1 MPSVDKRPPLIVIV
15 GPTAVGKT
23 DVAIQ
28 LAERMSGEIV
38 SADSRLLY
46 RGMDIGTA
54 KPTAA
59 QLARVRHHLID
70 VADPDEIWS
79 LAAFQQAAGKAIG
92 GIHKRGKLP
101 ILVGGTGQYLRAII
115 EGWLPPK
122 IAAQPRLRF
131 ALAAWAGEL
140 GKEEIHWRLAT
151 VDPVAAASID
161 ARNLR
166 RTLRALEVIFA
177 TGQRFST
184 QRKKAESDYRVLQ
197 IGLTRP
203 RPELYARIDER
214 IQQMLNAGW
223 LEEVKGLLAKGYDAD
238 LPSLSAI
245 GYRQLIE
252 HLRGE
257 MSLDQAVEEIKRAT
271 RLFVRRQA
279 NWFKPSDPRIQWV
292 EASPPDLFKELEML
306 ARDFLAKSDSG
317 APARHSFR

>member
-1 MPSVDKRPPLIVIV
+1 MPSADSRPPLVVIL

-23 DVAIQ
+23 EAAIQ
-28 LAERMSGEIV
+28 LAELLNGEIV

-54 KPTAA
+54 KPTAE
-59 QLARVRHHLID
+59 QLARIPHHLID
-70 VADPDEIWS
+70 VADPNEIWS
-79 LAAFQQAAGKAIG
+79 LAAFQQAAKKAIG
-92 GIHKRGKLP
+92 RIYGSGKLP
-101 ILVGGTGQYLRAII
+101 ILVGGTGQYLRAIL

-122 IAAQPRLRF
+122 IAAQPRLRV
-131 ALAAWAGEL
+131 ALEAWADEI
-140 GKEEIHWRLAT
+140 GKQEIHRRLAT
-151 VDPVAAASID
+151 ADPQAAASID

-177 TGQRFST
+177 TGQRFSG
-184 QRKKAESDYRVLQ
+184 QRKKGQLEYRVLQ

-203 RPELYARIDER
+203 RAELYERVDAR
-214 IQQMLNAGW
+214 IQQMLETGW
-223 LEEVKGLLAKGYDAD
+223 LDEVKELLGKGYDAD

-252 HLRGE
+252 HVKGRI
-257 MSLDQAVEEIKRAT
+257 SLEQAVEEIKRAT

-292 EASPPDLFKELEML
+292 EAGRPDLVKQLEVMT
-306 ARDFLAKSDSG
+306 RNFLAEN
-317 APARHSFR
+317 